1 MDLIILYNILKIGLC
16 KSLLLKNKN
25 KKYRDKKE
33 NNRDKKSE
41 EKR

>member
-1 MDLIILYNILKIGLC
+1 MDLIFLYNILGFGR
-16 KSLLLKNKN
+16 SLLLKNKN